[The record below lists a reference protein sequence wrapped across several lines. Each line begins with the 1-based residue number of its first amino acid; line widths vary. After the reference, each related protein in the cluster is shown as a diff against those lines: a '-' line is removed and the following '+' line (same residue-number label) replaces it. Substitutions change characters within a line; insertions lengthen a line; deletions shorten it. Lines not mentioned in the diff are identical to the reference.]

1 MDWQCRLLS
10 KWQTY
15 ALQRNYFLCENL
27 LLKYCYNLYHRPTSC
42 CFLDM
47 RGLRGW
53 AMQVDRT
60 NMIIRIIVV
69 VQHRAVAILQQTSGL
84 LWMKYRSNF
93 SWIDSVV
100 LKCRRLC
107 WSKHCGPISWIGAY
121 IGVSAVMTHIH
132 CILVTCHRLCTQAKS
147 VGSCASLAGW
157 SGTLASP
164 ALSLSFVYRLKGK
177 LWSAKCRLWDPDKMP
192 PNKMPQYSLKTD
204 LTVGL

>member
-1 MDWQCRLLS
+1 MDWKCI

-69 VQHRAVAILQQTSGL
+69 VQHRVGTILPRTSGL

-100 LKCRRLC
+100 LNCRRLC

-121 IGVSAVMTHIH
+121 IGVSAVMTRAWHTFTAYSL
-132 CILVTCHRLCTQAKS
+132 LVTDCALKRKVLAAAPAWLDGLALWPLRL
-147 VGSCASLAGW
+147 
-157 SGTLASP
+157 
-164 ALSLSFVYRLKGK
+164 
-177 LWSAKCRLWDPDKMP
+177 
-192 PNKMPQYSLKTD
+192 
-204 LTVGL
+204 